1 VVVDD
6 NLGIAFIGAS
16 LLLPARWGMEANNR
30 LQATGL
36 LGPIY

>member
-16 LLLPARWGMEANNR
+16 LLLPKEANNR
-30 LQATGL
+30 LHATGL